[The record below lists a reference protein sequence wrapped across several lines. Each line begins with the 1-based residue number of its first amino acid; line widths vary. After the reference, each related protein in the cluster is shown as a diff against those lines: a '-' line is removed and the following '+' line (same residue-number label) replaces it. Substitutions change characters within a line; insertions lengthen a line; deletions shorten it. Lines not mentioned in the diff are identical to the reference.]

1 MWSLAIDQNENIKY
15 VSLYSGCGGLD
26 LGFEEAG
33 FKQVASF
40 DHDASALATL
50 EKNLGS
56 RVLNK
61 DLSEPEGEL
70 ISIVAEADILI
81 AGPPCQGFSTAGKND
96 PKDYRNNHL
105 VNVAE
110 IASLA
115 RPKVVVIENVK
126 GLLNPANS
134 YHFEKTIGTLESA
147 GYSVDWAIHDIA
159 DYGIAQTRVRVV
171 IVAVLSSKPL
181 KLKLKCKKRLSL
193 EGALKNIGG
202 QNNTEKTA
210 LQKGCA
216 DFLISEKIGP
226 GQKLSNVRSGP
237 TSVHTWEIPSVF
249 GLVSQNEVSF
259 LETIVKLRRQSRR
272 RDAGDA
278 DPVSLELLQ
287 EFFGNSTDSLAK
299 SLLRKK
305 YLRRVG
311 AYLDITNTFN
321 GKYRRPH
328 WDGLSPTVDTRFGQH
343 RYFLHPGEHRGFS
356 VREAARI
363 QSFPDS
369 FDFTESESANYR
381 MIGNAVPPKFANAIA
396 ICIREQWDTL

>member
-1 MWSLAIDQNENIKY
+1 VQEENIRY

-26 LGFEEAG
+26 LGFEAAG
-33 FKQVASF
+33 FHQVASF
-40 DHDASALATL
+40 DHDATALATL

-56 RVLNK
+56 RILNK
-61 DLSEPEGEL
+61 DLSEPDGEL
-70 ISIVAEADILI
+70 IAVAAEADVLI

-134 YHFEKTIGTLESA
+134 HHFEKTIGTLESA
-147 GYSVDWAIHDIA
+147 GYSVEWAIHDIA
-159 DYGIAQTRVRVV
+159 DYGVAQTRVRVL
-171 IVAVLSSKPL
+171 IVAVLADKPL
-181 KLKLKCKKRLSL
+181 GLQLKCKKRLSL
-193 EGALKNIGG
+193 GEALKNLGD
-202 QNNTEKTA
+202 QNNIEKPTFE
-210 LQKGCA
+210 KGCT

-226 GQKLSNVRSGP
+226 GQKLSNVRRGL
-237 TSVHTWEIPSVF
+237 TSVHTWDIPGVF
-249 GLVSQNEVSF
+249 GPVSQNEVSF

-272 RDAGDA
+272 RETGDA
-278 DPVSLELLQ
+278 DPVSYDLLR
-287 EFFGNSTDSLAK
+287 EYFGRSTDTLAK
-299 SLLRKK
+299 SLLEKK
-305 YLRRVG
+305 YLRKVDG
-311 AYLDITNTFN
+311 YLDITNTFN
-321 GKYRRPH
+321 GKYRRPR

-343 RYFLHPGEHRGFS
+343 RYFLHPDEHRGFS

-369 FDFTESESANYR
+369 FDFSESNSANYR
-381 MIGNAVPPKFANAIA
+381 MIGNAVPPRFAETIA
-396 ICIREQWDTL
+396 NCIREQWATL